1 MMQFQSQTPTQSP
14 FTALLRKDIR
24 LASQLM
30 LPALGIVA
38 ALAVFVAVLPL
49 LGLDAMR
56 SFNVKQETALL
67 QRLEILFPI
76 LLGMAIVVPGW
87 IAVALT
93 FGDAQRRGSTL
104 VSMLPVASRTKWISK
119 LIVAIACTMLFAAFT
134 ISVAYANPGP
144 EAFIFNDILQSRALG
159 ITDVGSVAELTH
171 RFISNNIAWALGI
184 GIAVQLLGMCSG
196 FATAAFT
203 RSPVTAYVLAIGLPI
218 AALLT
223 IVALDWLVGRSAYFL
238 FTTSTAAIRVELG
251 IDFDE
256 SQTFRNWVRA
266 YEDLRQIVCLVT
278 LLLCA
283 LFCAWRGRGRVA
295 GHGDSTR
302 GNRRTLASC
311 IATILFA
318 VLIVNSIMT
327 VQISSYYSKFTTEL
341 RKQGEHEA
349 QAQLKSTAELV
360 DESRNFTRQFRN
372 TQQWEQILLYD
383 YMAFRSTTSD
393 RSFHPYRPD
402 EPARGSL
409 LDYYAL
415 ARRLETRPEEVIDAF
430 RAIMHDSAGREL
442 DQRFYAA
449 DNIGPEAVIGVALRA
464 LVDAA
469 TPCERLL
476 AIEELGAR
484 IDLEQ
489 IGLKMVRQMA
499 VMPISFSD
507 LPPFAFRETD
517 MQFPTCGYRARAIV
531 LVTALRRHC
540 ASAPPRASEAMTEA
554 LAEFGIDD
562 TTLDKCRAILEAPL
576 LESWEPLEREAAG
589 KGEGVLKR
597 LSQLKDCLDCNGSAF
612 FKRAETDP
620 AYLITDR

>member
-1 MMQFQSQTPTQSP
+1 MMHSQSQTRIHSP
-14 FTALLRKDIR
+14 FAALLQKDIR

-30 LPALGIVA
+30 LVALIIVA
-38 ALAVFVAVLPL
+38 AIAVFVTVLPL
-49 LGLDAMR
+49 LGVVDV
-56 SFNVKQETALL
+56 NDETPLL
-67 QRLEILFPI
+67 QNLLAVLFPT
-76 LLGMAIVVPGW
+76 LFFMAIVMPAW

-93 FGDAQRRGSTL
+93 FGDAQRRGSML

-119 LIVAIACTMLFAAFT
+119 LIVLIACAMLFAALT
-134 ISVAYANPGP
+134 ISVWYAHPKLEP
-144 EAFIFNDILQSRALG
+144 VTFKL
-159 ITDVGSVAELTH
+159 
-171 RFISNNIAWALGI
+171 IAWAIGI
-184 GIAVQLLGMCSG
+184 GITAQLSG

-203 RSPVTAYVLAIGLPI
+203 RSAVAAYAFQIGLLAAALFTI
-218 AALLT
+218 AALY
-223 IVALDWLVGRSAYFL
+223 WLVGRSALFL

-251 IDFDE
+251 PRGDE
-256 SQTFRNWVRA
+256 SLLLQNWVSA
-266 YEDLRQIVCLVT
+266 HVYLLQIGCLVT

-295 GHGDSTR
+295 GHEDSTR
-302 GNRRTLASC
+302 GSLRTLAWC
-311 IATILFA
+311 IAIILFT
-318 VLIVNSIMT
+318 VLIGNSIMI
-327 VQISSYYSKFTTEL
+327 VQISSDYSKWTTET
-341 RKQGEHEA
+341 RKQRDLDA
-349 QAQLKSTAELV
+349 QAELKSTAELV
-360 DESRNFTRQFRN
+360 EELRDFTRQFRN
-372 TQQWEQILLYD
+372 IEQCEQILIYD
-383 YMAFRSTTSD
+383 DMAFRSTISNVFSYYYPD
-393 RSFHPYRPD
+393 GPHRQQDALSRRS
-402 EPARGSL
+402 
-409 LDYYAL
+409 
-415 ARRLETRPEEVIDAF
+415 ETRPEEVIDAF
-430 RAIMHDSAGREL
+430 RAIMHDSAGHEL

-449 DNIGPEAVIGVALRA
+449 DHIGSEAVIGVALRA

-476 AIEELGAR
+476 ATEELGHR
-484 IDLEQ
+484 IDLKQ
-489 IGLKMVRQMA
+489 MGLGVVRP
-499 VMPISFSD
+499 MPMGDWKILFSD

-517 MQFPTCGYRARAIV
+517 MQFPTCVYRARAIV

>member
-1 MMQFQSQTPTQSP
+1 MMHSQSQTRIHSP
-14 FTALLRKDIR
+14 FAALLQKDIR

-30 LPALGIVA
+30 LVALIIVA
-38 ALAVFVAVLPL
+38 AIAVFVTVLPL
-49 LGLDAMR
+49 LGVVDV
-56 SFNVKQETALL
+56 NDETPLL
-67 QRLEILFPI
+67 QNLLAVLFPT
-76 LLGMAIVVPGW
+76 LFFMAIVMPAW

-93 FGDAQRRGSTL
+93 FGDAQRRGSML

-119 LIVAIACTMLFAAFT
+119 LIVLIACAMLFAALT
-134 ISVAYANPGP
+134 ISVWYAHPKLEP
-144 EAFIFNDILQSRALG
+144 VTF
-159 ITDVGSVAELTH
+159 EL
-171 RFISNNIAWALGI
+171 IAWAIGI
-184 GIAVQLLGMCSG
+184 GITAQLSG

-203 RSPVTAYVLAIGLPI
+203 RSAVAAYAFQIGLLAAALFTI
-218 AALLT
+218 AALY
-223 IVALDWLVGRSAYFL
+223 WLVGRSALFL

-251 IDFDE
+251 PRGDE
-256 SQTFRNWVRA
+256 SLLLQNWVSA
-266 YEDLRQIVCLVT
+266 HVYLLQIGCLVT

-295 GHGDSTR
+295 GHEDSTR
-302 GNRRTLASC
+302 GSLRTLAWC
-311 IATILFA
+311 IAIILFT
-318 VLIVNSIMT
+318 VLIGNSIMM
-327 VQISSYYSKFTTEL
+327 VQISSDYSKWTTET
-341 RKQGEHEA
+341 RKQRDLDA
-349 QAQLKSTAELV
+349 QAELKSTAELV
-360 DESRNFTRQFRN
+360 EELRDFTRQFRN
-372 TQQWEQILLYD
+372 IEQCEQILIYD
-383 YMAFRSTTSD
+383 DMAFRSTISNVFSYYYPD
-393 RSFHPYRPD
+393 GPHRQQDALSRRS
-402 EPARGSL
+402 
-409 LDYYAL
+409 
-415 ARRLETRPEEVIDAF
+415 ETRPEEVIDAF
-430 RAIMHDSAGREL
+430 RAIMHDSAGHEL

-449 DNIGPEAVIGVALRA
+449 DHIGSEAVIGVALRA

-469 TPCERLL
+469 TPCEQLL
-476 AIEELGAR
+476 ATEELGAR

-489 IGLKMVRQMA
+489 MGIEMVRQMA
-499 VMPISFSD
+499 VMPISYSD

>member
-1 MMQFQSQTPTQSP
+1 MMHSQSQTRIHSP
-14 FTALLRKDIR
+14 FAALLQKDIR

-30 LPALGIVA
+30 LVALIIVA
-38 ALAVFVAVLPL
+38 AIAVIVTVLPL
-49 LGLDAMR
+49 LGVVDV
-56 SFNVKQETALL
+56 NDETPLL
-67 QRLEILFPI
+67 QNLLAVLFPT
-76 LLGMAIVVPGW
+76 LFFMAIVMPAW

-93 FGDAQRRGSTL
+93 FGDAQRRGSML

-134 ISVAYANPGP
+134 ISAAYANPGP
-144 EAFIFNDILQSRALG
+144 EAFYF
-159 ITDVGSVAELTH
+159 E
-171 RFISNNIAWALGI
+171 NIAWAFGI

-203 RSPVTAYVLAIGLPI
+203 RSTVAAYVLAIGLPI

-223 IVALDWLVGRSAYFL
+223 IVALNWLVGRSALFL

-251 IDFDE
+251 LDFDE

-266 YEDLRQIVCLVT
+266 HEDLRLIVCLVT

-302 GNRRTLASC
+302 GSRRTLAWC

-372 TQQWEQILLYD
+372 TQQCEQIFLYD

-393 RSFHPYRPD
+393 TSFHPYRPD

-415 ARRLETRPEEVIDAF
+415 MRRLETRPEEVVDAF
-430 RAIMHDSAGREL
+430 RAIMQDSVEREL
-442 DQRFYAA
+442 DHRFFAA

-469 TPCERLL
+469 TPCEQLL

-489 IGLKMVRQMA
+489 IGLEMVRQMA

-540 ASAPPRASEAMTEA
+540 ASAPPRASYAMTEA

-612 FKRAETDP
+612 FKPAETDP
-620 AYLITDR
+620 AYLIADR

>member
-1 MMQFQSQTPTQSP
+1 MMHSQSQTRTQSP
-14 FTALLRKDIR
+14 FVALLRKDIR

-87 IAVALT
+87 IAVTLT

-134 ISVAYANPGP
+134 ISAAYANPGP
-144 EAFIFNDILQSRALG
+144 EAFYF
-159 ITDVGSVAELTH
+159 E
-171 RFISNNIAWALGI
+171 NIAWALGI
-184 GIAVQLLGMCSG
+184 GVAVQLLGMCSG

-203 RSPVTAYVLAIGLPI
+203 RSTVAAYVLAIGLPI

-223 IVALDWLVGRSAYFL
+223 IVALNWLVGHSAFFL

-256 SQTFRNWVRA
+256 SPTFRNWVRA
-266 YEDLRQIVCLVT
+266 HEDLRQIVCLVT

-302 GNRRTLASC
+302 GNRRTLAWC

-327 VQISSYYSKFTTEL
+327 VQISSYYSKYTTEL

-372 TQQWEQILLYD
+372 TQQCEQILLYD

-489 IGLKMVRQMA
+489 IGLEMVRQMA

-540 ASAPPRASEAMTEA
+540 ASAPPRASYAMTEA

-620 AYLITDR
+620 VYLIADR

>member
-1 MMQFQSQTPTQSP
+1 MMQSQSQTRTQSP
-14 FTALLRKDIR
+14 FVALLRKDIR

-38 ALAVFVAVLPL
+38 ALAVFVAVQPL
-49 LGLDAMR
+49 LGVDVMR

-67 QRLEILFPI
+67 ERLEILFPI
-76 LLGMAIVVPGW
+76 LLGMAIVVPAW
-87 IAVALT
+87 IAVTLT

-134 ISVAYANPGP
+134 ISAAYANPAP
-144 EAFIFNDILQSRALG
+144 EAFIFD
-159 ITDVGSVAELTH
+159 
-171 RFISNNIAWALGI
+171 NIAWALGI

-203 RSPVTAYVLAIGLPI
+203 RSTVAAYVLAIGLPI

-223 IVALDWLVGRSAYFL
+223 IAALDWLIGHSAFFL

-256 SQTFRNWVRA
+256 SPTFRNWVRTH
-266 YEDLRQIVCLVT
+266 EDLRQIVCIVT

-302 GNRRTLASC
+302 GSRRTLAWC

-327 VQISSYYSKFTTEL
+327 VQISSDYSKWTTEV

-360 DESRNFTRQFRN
+360 DESINFARRFRN
-372 TQQWEQILLYD
+372 TQQCEQILLYD

-393 RSFHPYRPD
+393 RSLHPYRPD
-402 EPARGSL
+402 EPARGSV

-415 ARRLETRPEEVIDAF
+415 MRRLETRPEEVIDAF

-449 DNIGPEAVIGVALRA
+449 DNIGPEAVIAVALRA
-464 LVDAA
+464 LVDAP
-469 TPCERLL
+469 TPCEQLL
-476 AIEELGAR
+476 ATEELGAR

-489 IGLKMVRQMA
+489 MGLEMVRQMA

-507 LPPFAFRETD
+507 LPSFAFRETD

-554 LAEFGIDD
+554 LADFGIDD
-562 TTLDKCRAILEAPL
+562 ATLDKCRAILEAPL

-620 AYLITDR
+620 AYLIADR

>member
-1 MMQFQSQTPTQSP
+1 MMHSQSQTPTQSP
-14 FTALLRKDIR
+14 FVALLRKDIR

-56 SFNVKQETALL
+56 SFNVKHTTLL

-119 LIVAIACTMLFAAFT
+119 LIVAIACTMLFTAFT
-134 ISVAYANPGP
+134 ISAAYANPGP
-144 EAFIFNDILQSRALG
+144 EAFIF
-159 ITDVGSVAELTH
+159 
-171 RFISNNIAWALGI
+171 NNIAWALGI

-196 FATAAFT
+196 FAAAAFT
-203 RSPVTAYVLAIGLPI
+203 RSTVAAYLLAIGLPI

-256 SQTFRNWVRA
+256 SETFRYWPRA
-266 YEDLRQIVCLVT
+266 HEDLRQIVCLVT

-302 GNRRTLASC
+302 GSRRTLAWC

-327 VQISSYYSKFTTEL
+327 VQISSYYSKLTTEL

-360 DESRNFTRQFRN
+360 DESRDFTRQFRN
-372 TQQWEQILLYD
+372 TQQCEQILLYD

-393 RSFHPYRPD
+393 TSFHPHRPD

-415 ARRLETRPEEVIDAF
+415 ARRYEDRPEEVIDAY
-430 RAIMHDSAGREL
+430 RAIMHDSVGREL

-449 DNIGPEAVIGVALRA
+449 DNIGPEAVIAVALRA
-464 LVDAA
+464 LVDAP
-469 TPCERLL
+469 TPCEQLL
-476 AIEELGAR
+476 ATEELGAR

-489 IGLKMVRQMA
+489 MGLEMVRQMA
-499 VMPISFSD
+499 GVRISFSD

-517 MQFPTCGYRARAIV
+517 MQIPTCGYRARAIV

-540 ASAPPRASEAMTEA
+540 ASAPPRAYAMTEA

-562 TTLDKCRAILEAPL
+562 ATLDKCRAILEAPL
-576 LESWEPLEREAAG
+576 PVSWEALERKAAESG
-589 KGEGVLKR
+589 YPVKR
-597 LSQLKDCLDCNGSAF
+597 LSQLKDCHDCNGSAF
-612 FKRAETDP
+612 FKPAETDP
-620 AYLITDR
+620 AYLIADR

>member
-1 MMQFQSQTPTQSP
+1 MMQFQSKTPTQGP
-14 FTALLRKDIR
+14 FVALLRKDIR
-24 LASQLM
+24 LACQLV

-56 SFNVKQETALL
+56 SFNIKQETALL

-134 ISVAYANPGP
+134 ISAAYANPGP
-144 EAFIFNDILQSRALG
+144 EAFIF
-159 ITDVGSVAELTH
+159 E
-171 RFISNNIAWALGI
+171 NIAWALGI
-184 GIAVQLLGMCSG
+184 GIAVQLLGICSG

-203 RSPVTAYVLAIGLPI
+203 RSTVAAYVLAIGLPI

-223 IVALDWLVGRSAYFL
+223 IVALNWLVGRSALFL

-266 YEDLRQIVCLVT
+266 HEDLRQIGCLVT

-327 VQISSYYSKFTTEL
+327 VQISSDYSKWTTEV
-341 RKQGEHEA
+341 RKQREHEA

-372 TQQWEQILLYD
+372 TQQCEQIFLYD

-393 RSFHPYRPD
+393 TSFHPYRPD

-415 ARRLETRPEEVIDAF
+415 MRRFETRPEEVIDAF
-430 RAIMHDSAGREL
+430 RAIMHDSVEREL
-442 DQRFYAA
+442 DQRFFAA

-469 TPCERLL
+469 TPCEQLL

-489 IGLKMVRQMA
+489 IGLEMGRQMA

-562 TTLDKCRAILEAPL
+562 ATLDKCRAILEAPL

-612 FKRAETDP
+612 FKPAETDP
-620 AYLITDR
+620 AYLIADR

>member
-1 MMQFQSQTPTQSP
+1 MMHSQSQTRTQSP
-14 FTALLRKDIR
+14 FVALLRKDIR

-87 IAVALT
+87 IAVTLT

-134 ISVAYANPGP
+134 ISAAYANPGP
-144 EAFIFNDILQSRALG
+144 EAFYF
-159 ITDVGSVAELTH
+159 E
-171 RFISNNIAWALGI
+171 NIAWALGI

-203 RSPVTAYVLAIGLPI
+203 RSTVAAYVLAIGLPI

-223 IVALDWLVGRSAYFL
+223 IVALNWLVGRSALFL

-251 IDFDE
+251 LDFDE

-266 YEDLRQIVCLVT
+266 HEDLRLIVCLVT

-302 GNRRTLASC
+302 GSRRTLAWC

-360 DESRNFTRQFRN
+360 DESMNFARRFRN
-372 TQQWEQILLYD
+372 TQQCEQILLYD

-393 RSFHPYRPD
+393 RSLHPYRPD
-402 EPARGSL
+402 EPARGSV

-415 ARRLETRPEEVIDAF
+415 MRRLETRPEEVIDAF

-449 DNIGPEAVIGVALRA
+449 DNIGPEAVIAVALRA
-464 LVDAA
+464 LVDAP
-469 TPCERLL
+469 TPCEQLL
-476 AIEELGAR
+476 ATEELGAR

-489 IGLKMVRQMA
+489 MGLEMVRQMA

-517 MQFPTCGYRARAIV
+517 MQIPTCGYRARAIV

-540 ASAPPRASEAMTEA
+540 ASAPPRASEAMTKA

-562 TTLDKCRAILEAPL
+562 ATLDKCRAILEAPL

-620 AYLITDR
+620 VYLIADR